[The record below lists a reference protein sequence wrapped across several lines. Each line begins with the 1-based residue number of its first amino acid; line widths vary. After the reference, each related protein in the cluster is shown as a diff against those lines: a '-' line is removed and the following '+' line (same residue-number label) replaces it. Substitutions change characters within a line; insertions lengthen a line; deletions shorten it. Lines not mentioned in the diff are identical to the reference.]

1 MCATYY
7 KSSKGLISLE
17 ISEDKHCVEISFQ
30 DKHNAE
36 DYEKRK
42 NYKNK
47 SMETRDYIQ
56 DLEERYKQYCNKK
69 SGVLFNRTTDI
80 FMEELYSMPIA
91 KTAIE
96 ELLRE
101 YPVTNERF
109 TTDQEQ
115 DINYLTDIFLEMNQ
129 DEYIAYCIQYLRYLH
144 NSGTKDHYYDE
155 TVWIDKDYET
165 DGDRLELFKSD
176 YIGFIVDYIIN
187 AYKANEYIIVK
198 ILKYKEWVERFKVIE
213 SKGNWKEKELQKH
226 LAEFL
231 FLHGVEFF
239 KEVNTSNGSLDFL
252 LPQNDIGEEMAN
264 TEAVGKQGKNS
275 IYIEVKKFR
284 NEKQIQ
290 DACIQLKAIW
300 SRWAV
305 KVVCW
310 FMQIL
315 T

>member
-1 MCATYY
+1 M
-7 KSSKGLISLE
+7 K
-17 ISEDKHCVEISFQ
+17 
-30 DKHNAE
+30 
-36 DYEKRK
+36 
-42 NYKNK
+42 
-47 SMETRDYIQ
+47 TRDYIQ

-115 DINYLTDIFLEMNQ
+115 DINYLTDKFLEMNQ
-129 DEYIAYCIQYLRYLH
+129 DEYIAYCIQYLRYLQD
-144 NSGTKDHYYDE
+144 SGTKEHYYDE
-155 TVWIDKDYET
+155 TVWIDKDYDT

-213 SKGNWKEKELQKH
+213 TKDNWKEKALQKH

-231 FLHGVEFF
+231 FLHDVDFY
-239 KEVNTSNGSLDFL
+239 KEVDTSNGSVDFL
-252 LPQNDIGEEMAN
+252 LPHYAKEKENEYRSGWKAGE
-264 TEAVGKQGKNS
+264 KLY
-275 IYIEVKKFR
+275 IIEVKKFR

-290 DACIQLKAIW
+290 DSCIQLNAYLEQMDGEGCLLIYADTDLKIINEKW
-300 SRWAV
+300 NFDV
-305 KVVCW
+305 
-310 FMQIL
+310 L
-315 T
+315 TIYIGDESPSLRSGKTTIRLA

>member
-1 MCATYY
+1 
-7 KSSKGLISLE
+7 
-17 ISEDKHCVEISFQ
+17 
-30 DKHNAE
+30 
-36 DYEKRK
+36 
-42 NYKNK
+42 
-47 SMETRDYIQ
+47 METRDYIQ

-101 YPVTNERF
+101 YPFTNERF

-129 DEYIAYCIQYLRYLH
+129 DEYIAYCIQYLHYLH
-144 NSGTKDHYYDE
+144 DSGTKEHYYDE
-155 TVWIDKDYET
+155 TVWIDKDYDT
-165 DGDRLELFKSD
+165 NGDRLELFKSD

-187 AYKANEYIIVK
+187 AYKANENIIVK

-239 KEVNTSNGSLDFL
+239 KEVDTSNGSLDFL
-252 LPQNDIGEEMAN
+252 LPQNDIGEEMAYRSGWK
-264 TEAVGKQGKNS
+264 AGKKQY
-275 IYIEVKKFR
+275 IIEVKKFR
-284 NEKQIQ
+284 NEKQIL
-290 DACIQLKAIW
+290 DACIQLKAYLEQMGGEGCLLVYADIDLKIISNERNVNVITVYTGSNSP
-300 SRWAV
+300 SRRSTQ
-305 KVVCW
+305 KT
-310 FMQIL
+310 IKL
-315 T
+315 I

>member
-1 MCATYY
+1 
-7 KSSKGLISLE
+7 
-17 ISEDKHCVEISFQ
+17 
-30 DKHNAE
+30 
-36 DYEKRK
+36 
-42 NYKNK
+42 
-47 SMETRDYIQ
+47 METRDYIQ

-101 YPVTNERF
+101 YPFTNERF

-115 DINYLTDIFLEMNQ
+115 DINYLTDKFLEMNQ
-129 DEYIAYCIQYLRYLH
+129 DEYIAYCIQYLRYLQD
-144 NSGTKDHYYDE
+144 SGTKEHYYDE
-155 TVWIDKDYET
+155 TVWIDKDYDT

-187 AYKANEYIIVK
+187 AYKANEYLIVK

-231 FLHGVEFF
+231 FLHGVDFY
-239 KEVNTSNGSLDFL
+239 KEVDTSNGSVDFL
-252 LPQNDIGEEMAN
+252 LPHYAKEKENEYRSGWKAGE
-264 TEAVGKQGKNS
+264 KLY
-275 IYIEVKKFR
+275 IIEVKKFR

-290 DACIQLKAIW
+290 DSCIQLNAYLEQMDGEGCLLIYADTDLKIINEKW
-300 SRWAV
+300 NFDV
-305 KVVCW
+305 
-310 FMQIL
+310 L
-315 T
+315 TIYIGDESPSLRSGKTTIRLA